1 MRREVHAGSLGKHF
15 RRLVQIGR
23 TATWAVVFCMLV
35 GTSLRAQ
42 ERVRSVTEAPL
53 IEAYRRSPEAFFYLG
68 PFQEFLQ
75 ASAVVEYTDNV
86 DLSEHNKISD
96 LSYSER
102 LTLDTTW
109 TISHLNQLE
118 FAFGGALTEHF
129 YGNGRNMVTFAVDP
143 NSKIE
148 FKFEFSDF
156 KVRLYDDFSYTQNPT
171 TDPTATN
178 TANLNSL
185 TNTIGMAIDTDLT
198 IAIFT
203 LATDFTYNNQTG
215 TDVND
220 QTTDAT
226 TGSRSTFR
234 VAPSLGFQWSPDV
247 SYGLNASATRS
258 TGEHSANV
266 NSLNF
271 GPFLH
276 GKLNRNVEFD
286 FEVGGTLV
294 DTKPPVQPSYY
305 YSAALRY
312 HVNKHWQFL
321 LSGSHELI
329 FTTGTSL
336 TEQNEFD
343 FATQIDLTR
352 TLAFS
357 AAPFVNFGDVKTNDN
372 SLVLTPGENEGSYTQ
387 FGIDIGLTW
396 KPRKRW
402 STSVSYR
409 FIRRESGATFSTG
422 TNASQSYIQNNISFS
437 IGYAF

>member
-1 MRREVHAGSLGKHF
+1 MPREVHAASLRKHY

-23 TATWAVVFCMLV
+23 AATCAAVFCMMSVTL
-35 GTSLRAQ
+35 LRAQ
-42 ERVRSVTEAPL
+42 ERVRSVAEAPL

-75 ASAVVEYTDNV
+75 ALAVVEYTDNV
-86 DLSEHNKISD
+86 DLSETNKISD

-118 FAFGGALTEHF
+118 FAFGGELTEHF
-129 YGNGRNMVTFAVDP
+129 YGNGRNQVTFAVDP
-143 NSKIE
+143 DSKIE
-148 FKFEFSDF
+148 FKFEFADF
-156 KVRLYDDFSYTQNPT
+156 KVRLFDNFSYTQNPT

-185 TNTIGMAIDTDLT
+185 TNTIGMAVDTDLS

-203 LATDFTYNNQTG
+203 LAGDFTYNNETG
-215 TDVND
+215 TDVNN
-220 QTTDAT
+220 QTTAAT
-226 TGSRSTFR
+226 TGSRETFR
-234 VAPSLGFQWSPDV
+234 VAPSLGFQWSPDI
-247 SYGLNASATRS
+247 SYGVNSSATRS

-266 NSLNF
+266 NSLSF
-271 GPFLH
+271 GPFIH
-276 GKLNRNVEFD
+276 GKLNRDVEFN
-286 FEVGGTLV
+286 FEVGGTFI
-294 DTKPPVQPSYY
+294 DTKPHIPPSYY
-305 YSAALRY
+305 YSAVLRY

-329 FTTGTSL
+329 FTTGTGL
-336 TEQNEFD
+336 TEQNEFN
-343 FATQIDLTR
+343 FGTQIDLTR
-352 TLAFS
+352 ALAFS
-357 AAPFVNFGDVKTNDN
+357 AAPFVNFGDIKTTDS
-372 SLVLTPGENEGSYTQ
+372 SLVINQGENEGSFTQ
-387 FGIDIGLTW
+387 FGIDVGLTW
-396 KPRKRW
+396 RPRKRW

-422 TNASQSYIQNNISFS
+422 NNSSQSYIQNNIAFS